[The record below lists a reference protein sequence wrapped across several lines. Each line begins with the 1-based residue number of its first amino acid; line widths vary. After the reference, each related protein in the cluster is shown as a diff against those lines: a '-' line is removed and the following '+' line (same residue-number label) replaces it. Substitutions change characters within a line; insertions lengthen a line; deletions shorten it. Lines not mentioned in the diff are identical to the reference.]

1 MENAASHL
9 ELDTEQTF
17 KKKGRNKHMKRLLPY
32 MKGYWKECILGPI
45 FKLLEAIFELIVPLV
60 TAKMIDVGIAS
71 GDGGYICR
79 MGGVL
84 ILLAACGLCFALIC
98 QYFAAKCAYGF
109 GTALR
114 SAMYRHVNTLSHSA
128 VDRLGT
134 ASLITRITSDTNSV
148 QSGLNMMIR
157 LATRCPFLIIGAAVM
172 AMRIDLKL
180 SLVFLIA
187 IPIIGGLLY
196 GVTRWTVPRYGEN
209 QSRLDQIARHTR
221 ENLDGV
227 RVIRAF
233 SRQEE
238 EIASYRQDCDTF
250 ARKSVSVG
258 RVGAILN
265 PASFLIMNLGIVAVL
280 WFGGIRVDTGHLT
293 QGELTAFVNYMTQI
307 ALSMVRM
314 AELLVSF
321 NKAAASAKRIS
332 DVLAEE
338 PEITDGSET
347 AAVRT
352 DVPAVA
358 FDHVTFAYPG
368 GGEAALH
375 DISFSLNAGETLGI
389 IGGTGSGKS
398 TVANLIPRF
407 YDATRGSVQIY
418 GKDVRSYDLRSLRQ
432 LIGVVPQKALL
443 VSGTIGD
450 NLRWG
455 REDAPDQT
463 LVQACQIAQAW
474 EFVSQTKDGLETSV
488 AQGGRSLSGGQK
500 QRLTIA
506 RALVG
511 APEILIL
518 DDSMSALDYATDLAL
533 RQALQKELPQTTKI
547 VISQRATSIQHA
559 DHILVMED
567 GRCVG
572 YGTHETLLT
581 DCPVYEEIY
590 RMQMQ

>member
-1 MENAASHL
+1 
-9 ELDTEQTF
+9 
-17 KKKGRNKHMKRLLPY
+17 MKRLLPY
-32 MKGYWKECILGPI
+32 MKGYWKECILGPV

-60 TAKMIDVGIAS
+60 TARMIDVGIANR
-71 GDGGYICR
+71 DMGYIWR
-79 MGGVL
+79 MGGLMIV
-84 ILLAACGLCFALIC
+84 LAACGLLFALIC
-98 QYFAAKCAYGF
+98 QYFASKCAYGF

-114 SAMYRHVNTLSHSA
+114 SALYRHVNTLSHSA
-128 VDRLGT
+128 LDRIGT
-134 ASLITRITSDTNSV
+134 ASLITRITSDTNTV

-180 SLVFLIA
+180 SVIFLIA
-187 IPIIGGLLY
+187 IPIIGVLLY
-196 GVTRWTVPRYGEN
+196 GVTCWTIPRYGEN
-209 QSRLDQIARHTR
+209 QGKLDNIARHTR

-238 EIASYRQDCDTF
+238 EIASYREDCDVF
-250 ARKSVSVG
+250 AKRSIAVG

-280 WFGGIRVDTGHLT
+280 WFGGVRVDTGHLT

-314 AELLVSF
+314 AELLISF
-321 NKAAASAKRIS
+321 NKAAASAKRVS
-332 DVLAEE
+332 DILAEE
-338 PEITDGSET
+338 PDIVGGD
-347 AAVRT
+347 AALNFRQEQPVLE
-352 DVPAVA
+352 

-368 GGEAALH
+368 GGEAALS
-375 DISFSLNAGETLGI
+375 DISFSLLPGETLGI

-398 TVANLIPRF
+398 TIANLIPRF
-407 YDATRGSVQIY
+407 YDTKEGSVRIC
-418 GKDVRSYDLRSLRQ
+418 GKDVRSYALEELRQ
-432 LIGVVPQKALL
+432 FVGVVPQRASL
-443 VSGTIGD
+443 VTGTIAD

-455 REDAPDQT
+455 NPDADT
-463 LVQACQIAQAW
+463 AELEQACKIAQAW
-474 EFVSQTKDGLETSV
+474 EFVSQTPKGLETPV
-488 AQGGRSLSGGQK
+488 TQGGRSLSGGQK

-511 APEILIL
+511 APKLLIL

-533 RQALQKELPQTTKI
+533 RRALAEKMQDVTKI

-567 GRCVG
+567 GKCVG
-572 YGTHETLLT
+572 YGTHEELLVQ
-581 DCPVYEEIY
+581 CPVYAEIFQT
-590 RMQMQ
+590 QMQ